1 MWLVRLALRRP
12 YTVMVLCIVIVVLG
26 ALAFSRMTV
35 DIFPAIDIPV
45 AIAIWNYPG
54 LSAEDMER
62 RVVII
67 SERGYSTTVN
77 GIERIESQSIEGIG
91 IIKVYFQPDVTIAA
105 AIAQINAISNTIL
118 RIAPPGIQP
127 PVLVQYNA
135 SNVPVAQV
143 TMGGSGWTE
152 QQLFDYGLNFMRPR
166 LFTIPGLSV
175 PGPYG
180 GRLATVAVDIDPDKL
195 AGYNLSPNDVVAAL
209 QSTNLIIPG
218 GTAKMGN
225 TEYSVRL
232 NSSPNSTT
240 EFNDL
245 PLRVVNGAPIRIG
258 DVAYVHFGFAPQT
271 NIVRVNGQ
279 RSTFLV
285 MLKHPA
291 ASTIKVV
298 QAVKDKVPE
307 IQQGA
312 PPGLQ
317 LNVTADQSVFVRDAV
332 WNVAREAIIA
342 TVLVSLMI
350 LVFIGSWRSTL
361 VVAISIPLSI
371 LVGVVGL
378 YLMNQSINIMTLGGF
393 ALAIGMLV
401 DDATVEVENIHRN
414 RKMRKPLTVA
424 VLDSAAQVA
433 LPAIVATLSICIVF
447 FPVFLL
453 SGTAKY
459 LFTPL
464 ALAVIFSMLAS
475 YFLSRT
481 LVPMMSRAI
490 LEGEV
495 RGLKLT
501 LWILAGLV
509 AWYFLDTRSGTP
521 WTSVGGVGLGGG
533 FVVGLLL
540 TGVGVIVTLGPRRQP
555 SPGGGALARAM
566 HAFNE
571 AREGVIDGVR
581 DGYFWLLQRV
591 MARRLF
597 VLTCVAVMIAASSS
611 VLLTYVGQDFFPTVD
626 AGLIKLHVRAPSGTR
641 LEETERRI
649 AEIETTIRSVI
660 PSRDLESISAN
671 LGLPIFFNLAF
682 VQSDNIGPADA
693 DILIALRKD
702 HAPTRGYI
710 RRLRTVLPQAHP
722 GNLFYFQAADIVS
735 QVLNFGLAA
744 PIDVQVEGNNFA
756 VTFPIAQ
763 KLQEM
768 IRTVPGAADV
778 HLHQVMDAPTLRVNV
793 DRFRAAQVG
802 LSQRDVATGMLTS
815 LSSSALIA
823 PNYWLNPTNGVNYSV
838 AVQTLQ
844 RNIPNVDALMR
855 SPIAP
860 SPGSAVRYGLASRSN
875 IGPRPLGPSTASR
888 LADVAEV
895 DRTVKPAIVNHYTV
909 QRVLDVL
916 ANVDGRDL
924 GGVSADIE
932 AKIASLPP
940 TPGVKIRVRGQS
952 EAMKES
958 FQGMAFGLILAI
970 VLVYL
975 LMVVNFQSWL
985 DPFIIMMAV
994 PGALAG
1000 ILWML
1005 VLTGSTLNVS
1015 SLMGSIMAVGV
1026 GVANSILVVNFAN
1039 DIRRDGLNAF
1049 DAVLEA
1055 GRVRFRPVL
1064 MTALAM
1070 IIGMTPMALALGEG
1084 GEQNAPLGRAVIG
1097 GLVAATVSTLLVVP
1111 IVYSLLR
1118 RKPPTSHELDRRFER
1133 ELADRLQP
1141 DTL

>member
-12 YTVMVLCIVIVVLG
+12 YTVVVLCIVIVVMG

-54 LSAEDMER
+54 LSAEEMER

-77 GIERIESQSIEGIG
+77 GIERIESQSIDGIG
-91 IIKVYFQPDVTIAA
+91 LIKVYFQPDVTIAA

-143 TMGGSGWTE
+143 TMGGEGWSE

-180 GRLATVAVDIDPDKL
+180 GRLATVNVDIDPDKL
-195 AGYNLSPNDVVAAL
+195 AGYNASPNDVVTAL
-209 QSTNLIIPG
+209 LNSNLIIPG
-218 GTAKMGN
+218 GSAKMGN

-232 NSSPNSTT
+232 NSSPETT
-240 EFNDL
+240 EEFNNL
-245 PLRVVNGAPIRIG
+245 PVKVVNGAPIRIG

-291 ASTIKVV
+291 ASTLRVV
-298 QAVKDKVPE
+298 QAVKDKLPE
-307 IQQGA
+307 IREAA
-312 PPGLQ
+312 PPGLT
-317 LNVTADQSVFVRDAV
+317 LNVAADQSVFVRHAIS
-332 WNVAREAIIA
+332 NVAHEAVIA
-342 TVLVSLMI
+342 TILVSLMI
-350 LVFIGSWRSTL
+350 LVFLGSWRSTL
-361 VVAISIPLSI
+361 VVTTSIPLSI
-371 LVGVVGL
+371 LVGIVGL
-378 YLMNQSINIMTLGGF
+378 YLTHQTINIMTLGGF

-414 RKMRKPLTVA
+414 LALDKPLTLA
-424 VLDSAAQVA
+424 VLDSAAQIAV
-433 LPAIVATLSICIVF
+433 PAIVATLSICIVF

-453 SGTAKY
+453 RGTAKY

-464 ALAVIFSMLAS
+464 ALSVVFSMLAS

-490 LEGEV
+490 L
-495 RGLKLT
+495 
-501 LWILAGLV
+501 
-509 AWYFLDTRSGTP
+509 
-521 WTSVGGVGLGGG
+521 
-533 FVVGLLL
+533 
-540 TGVGVIVTLGPRRQP
+540 GPEADAHHAA
-555 SPGGGALARAM
+555 PGGRTSRWRRLNLAR
-566 HAFNE
+566 E
-571 AREGVIDGVR
+571 RGIERLR
-581 DGYFWLLQRV
+581 DGYFGLLQRV
-591 MARRLF
+591 MARRAF
-597 VLTCVAVMIAASSS
+597 VLVCALAIVAMSS
-611 VLLTYVGQDFFPTVD
+611 LLLKYVGQDFFPTVD
-626 AGLIKLHVRAPSGTR
+626 AGLIKLHVRAPAGTR

-649 AEIETTIRSVI
+649 AEVEETIRAVI
-660 PSRDLESISAN
+660 PARDLETISAN

-693 DILIALRKD
+693 DVLIALRPG
-702 HAPTRGYI
+702 HAPTGEYI
-710 RRLRTVLPQAHP
+710 RRLRQVLPREHP

-744 PIDVQVEGNNFA
+744 PLDVQVEGNNLG

-763 KLQEM
+763 QLQAL
-768 IRTVPGAADV
+768 IQAVPGTADV
-778 HLHQVMDAPTLRVNV
+778 RLHQVMDAPTLQVNV
-793 DRFRAAQVG
+793 DRLRAAQVG
-802 LSQRDVATGMLTS
+802 LNQRDVATGMLTS
-815 LSSSALIA
+815 LSSSALVA
-823 PNYWLNPTNGVNYSV
+823 PNYWLNPKNGVNYTV
-838 AVQTLQ
+838 AVQTQQ

-855 SPIAP
+855 SPVAP
-860 SPGSAVRYGLASRSN
+860 SPSGAVRFGLPGRSN
-875 IGPRPLGPSTASR
+875 ITGSNGRATSSR
-888 LADVAEV
+888 LADVAELQ
-895 DRTVKPAIVNHYTV
+895 RTVRPAIFSHYTV

-932 AKIASLPP
+932 KKIASLSLP
-940 TPGVKIRVRGQS
+940 PGVKIRVRGQS

-958 FQGMAFGLILAI
+958 FQGMSFGLVLA
-970 VLVYL
+970 VLLVYL

-994 PGALAG
+994 PGALSG

-1005 VLTGSTLNVS
+1005 LLTGSTLNVS

-1026 GVANSILVVNFAN
+1026 AVANSILVVNFAN
-1039 DIRRDGLNAF
+1039 DTRRDGLGAF
-1049 DAVLEA
+1049 EAALEA

-1097 GLVAATVSTLLVVP
+1097 GLVAATLTTLFIVP

-1118 RKPPTSHELDRRFER
+1118 RRPPVSHELDRRFER
-1133 ELADRLQP
+1133 ELAGRLQP

>member
-12 YTVMVLCIVIVVLG
+12 YTVVVLCIVIVVLG

-54 LSAEDMER
+54 LSAEEMER

-77 GIERIESQSIEGIG
+77 GIERIESQSIDGIG
-91 IIKVYFQPDVTIAA
+91 LIKVYFQPDVTIAA

-143 TMGGSGWTE
+143 TMGGDGWSE
-152 QQLFDYGLNFMRPR
+152 QQLFDYGLNFMRPQ
-166 LFTIPGLSV
+166 LFTIPGLSI

-180 GRLATVAVDIDPDKL
+180 GRLATVNVDIDPDKL
-195 AGYNLSPNDVVAAL
+195 AGYNASPNDVVQAL
-209 QSTNLIIPG
+209 LSSNLIIPG
-218 GTAKMGN
+218 GSAKMGN

-232 NSSPNSTT
+232 NSSPETT
-240 EFNDL
+240 DEFNHL
-245 PLRVVNGAPIRIG
+245 PVKVVNGAPIRIG

-298 QAVKDKVPE
+298 QAVKDKIPE
-307 IQQGA
+307 IQKSA
-312 PPGLQ
+312 PAGLQ
-317 LNVTADQSVFVRDAV
+317 LKVAADQSVFVRDAV
-332 WNVAREAIIA
+332 YNVAREAVIA
-342 TVLVSLMI
+342 TILVSLMI
-350 LVFIGSWRSTL
+350 LAFLGSWRSTF
-361 VVAISIPLSI
+361 VVATSIPLSI
-371 LVGVVGL
+371 LVGIVSL
-378 YLMNQSINIMTLGGF
+378 YLMDQTINIMTLGGF

-414 RKMRKPLTVA
+414 LALGKPLTLA
-424 VLDSAAQVA
+424 VLDSASQIAV
-433 LPAIVATLSICIVF
+433 PAIVATLSICIVF

-453 SGTAKY
+453 SGTAKH

-464 ALAVIFSMLAS
+464 ALSVVFSMLAS

-490 LEGEV
+490 LGPEAEAHQAAPHA
-495 RGLKLT
+495 RRT
-501 LWILAGLV
+501 L
-509 AWYFLDTRSGTP
+509 RP
-521 WTSVGGVGLGGG
+521 W
-533 FVVGLLL
+533 
-540 TGVGVIVTLGPRRQP
+540 RRLNQ
-555 SPGGGALARAM
+555 ARDQ
-566 HAFNE
+566 
-571 AREGVIDGVR
+571 GIDRIR

-591 MARRLF
+591 MARRAF
-597 VLTCVAVMIAASSS
+597 VLLCALAIIVMSS
-611 VLLTYVGQDFFPTVD
+611 VLLMYVGQDFFPTVD
-626 AGLIKLHVRAPSGTR
+626 AGLIKLHVRAPAGTR

-649 AEIETTIRSVI
+649 AEVEETIRAVI
-660 PSRDLESISAN
+660 APRDLESISAN

-702 HAPTRGYI
+702 HAPTRAYI
-710 RRLRTVLPQAHP
+710 RRLRAVLPREHP

-744 PIDVQVEGNNFA
+744 PLDVQVQGANFA

-763 KLQEM
+763 RLQAL
-768 IRTVPGAADV
+768 IRSVPGTADV
-778 HLHQVMDAPTLRVNV
+778 HLHQVMDTPTLQVNV
-793 DRFRAAQVG
+793 DRLRAAQVG
-802 LSQRDVATGMLTS
+802 LSQRDVASGILTS
-815 LSSSALIA
+815 LSSSALVA
-823 PNYWLNPTNGVNYSV
+823 PNYWLNPKNGVNYTV
-838 AVQTLQ
+838 AVQTVQ
-844 RNIPNVDALMR
+844 RNIPNIDALMR
-855 SPIAP
+855 SPVAP
-860 SPGSAVRYGLASRSN
+860 SPSGAMRFGLPGRSSIVTGSNGRST
-875 IGPRPLGPSTASR
+875 SSR

-895 DRTVKPAIVNHYTV
+895 ARTVKPAIINHYTV
-909 QRVLDVL
+909 QRVVDVL

-932 AKIASLPP
+932 KKIASLTLP
-940 TPGVKIRVRGQS
+940 PGVKIRVRGQS

-958 FQGMAFGLILAI
+958 FQGMSFGLILA
-970 VLVYL
+970 VFLVYL

-994 PGALAG
+994 PGALSG

-1026 GVANSILVVNFAN
+1026 AVANSILVVNFAN
-1039 DIRRDGLNAF
+1039 DTRRDGLGAF
-1049 DAVLEA
+1049 DAALEA
-1055 GRVRFRPVL
+1055 GRVRFRPVI

-1097 GLVAATVSTLLVVP
+1097 GLVAATLTTLFVVP

-1118 RKPPTSHELDRRFER
+1118 RKPPVSHELDRRFER
-1133 ELADRLQP
+1133 ELAGRLQP

>member
-12 YTVMVLCIVIVVLG
+12 YTVVVLCIVIVVMG
-26 ALAFSRMTV
+26 ALAFSGMTV

-54 LSAEDMER
+54 LSAEEMER

-77 GIERIESQSIEGIG
+77 GIERIESQSIDGIG

-135 SNVPVAQV
+135 ANVPVAQV
-143 TMGGSGWTE
+143 TMGGEGWSE

-180 GRLATVAVDIDPDKL
+180 GRLATVSVDIDPDKL
-195 AGYNLSPNDVVAAL
+195 AGYNASPNDVVQAL
-209 QSTNLIIPG
+209 LTSNLIIPG
-218 GTAKMGN
+218 GSAKMGN
-225 TEYSVRL
+225 TEYTVRL
-232 NSSPNSTT
+232 NSSPDTT
-240 EFNDL
+240 DEFNAL
-245 PLRVVNGAPIRIG
+245 PIKVVNGAPVRIG
-258 DVAYVHFGFAPQT
+258 DVAFVRFGFAPQT

-298 QAVKDKVPE
+298 QSVKDKIPE
-307 IQQGA
+307 IQQAA
-312 PPGLQ
+312 PPGLD
-317 LNVTADQSVFVRDAV
+317 LKVAADQSVFVRDAV
-332 WNVAREAIIA
+332 SNVAHEAIIA
-342 TVLVSLMI
+342 TILVSLMI
-350 LVFIGSWRSTL
+350 LVFLGSWRSTF
-361 VVAISIPLSI
+361 VVTTSIPLSI

-378 YLMNQSINIMTLGGF
+378 YLTSQSINIMTLGGF

-414 RKMRKPLTVA
+414 LAMGKPLTLA
-424 VLDSAAQVA
+424 VLDSASQIAV
-433 LPAIVATLSICIVF
+433 PAIVATLSICIVF

-453 SGTAKY
+453 SGTAKH
-459 LFTPL
+459 LFRPL
-464 ALAVIFSMLAS
+464 ALAVVFSMLAS

-481 LVPMMSRAI
+481 LVPMMSRA
-490 LEGEV
+490 L
-495 RGLKLT
+495 
-501 LWILAGLV
+501 
-509 AWYFLDTRSGTP
+509 
-521 WTSVGGVGLGGG
+521 
-533 FVVGLLL
+533 
-540 TGVGVIVTLGPRRQP
+540 LGPEAEAHTALHRRA
-555 SPGGGALARAM
+555 PGPWQG
-566 HAFNE
+566 FNQ
-571 AREGVIDGVR
+571 ARERGIERIR
-581 DGYFWLLQRV
+581 DGYFWVLQRV
-591 MARRLF
+591 MARRAF
-597 VLTCVAVMIAASSS
+597 VLLCAAAIIGMSS
-611 VLLTYVGQDFFPTVD
+611 LLLRYVGQDFFPTVD
-626 AGLIKLHVRAPSGTR
+626 AGLIKLHVRAPAGTR

-649 AEIETTIRSVI
+649 AEVEATIRAVI
-660 PSRDLESISAN
+660 PPRDLETVSAN
-671 LGLPIFFNLAF
+671 IGLPIFFNLAF

-693 DILIALRKD
+693 DILIALRRD
-702 HAPTRGYI
+702 HAPTRDYI
-710 RRLRTVLPQAHP
+710 RRLRQVLPRAHP

-744 PIDVQVEGNNFA
+744 PLDVQVEGNNFA

-763 KLQEM
+763 RLQALM
-768 IRTVPGAADV
+768 ASVPGAADV
-778 HLHQVMDAPTLRVNV
+778 HIHQVMDTPTLQVNV
-793 DRFRAAQVG
+793 DRLKAAQVG
-802 LSQRDVATGMLTS
+802 LSQRDVATATLTS

-823 PNYWLNPTNGVNYSV
+823 PNYWLNPKNGVNYIV

-844 RNIPNVDALMR
+844 RNIPNLDALMR
-855 SPIAP
+855 SPVAP
-860 SPGSAVRYGLASRSN
+860 SPTGAVRFGLPGRSN
-875 IGPRPLGPSTASR
+875 ILTSANGRATSSR
-888 LADVAEV
+888 LADVARVE
-895 DRTVKPAIVNHYTV
+895 RTVKPAIINHYTV

-932 AKIASLPP
+932 KKIASLTLP
-940 TPGVKIRVRGQS
+940 PGVKIRVRGQS

-958 FQGMAFGLILAI
+958 FRGMGVGVILA
-970 VLVYL
+970 VFLVYL

-1026 GVANSILVVNFAN
+1026 AVANSILVVNFAN
-1039 DIRRDGLNAF
+1039 DARREGLGAF
-1049 DAVLEA
+1049 EAALEA

-1070 IIGMTPMALALGEG
+1070 ILGMLPMALALGEG

-1097 GLVAATVSTLLVVP
+1097 GLIAATLTTLFVVP
-1111 IVYSLLR
+1111 VVYSLLR
-1118 RKPPTSHELDRRFER
+1118 RKPPVSHELDRRFER
-1133 ELADRLQP
+1133 ELAGRLQP